1 MGIGKEGQF
10 APIKISWDG
19 SWDVSFRFLG
29 FSLFVEEVVEP
40 SMAAV
45 EIAARR
51 EKIKP
56 PTVARMEVGSTV

>member
-10 APIKISWDG
+10 APIKLSWND
-19 SWDVSFRFLG
+19 SWAVTFR
-29 FSLFVEEVVEP
+29 FSLFEEEVVEP

-51 EKIKP
+51 VKIKP
-56 PTVARMEVGSTV
+56 PTVARMEGGFLLSR